1 MRKSAEH
8 RSRLDETANPFHVPP
23 AGWYRAL
30 VQTIWAAFDSDISM
44 RCAGVA
50 YYSFL
55 SIFPAI
61 AIAVFIFGLAAD
73 PASIPGW
80 IDQLGSIMPEQV
92 VSIIDNRLVTLIN
105 RPRSDL
111 GIGLFISIAFALWTG
126 SRGINALLFAL
137 THVHEA
143 HQLRGFV
150 TSVLVAVGMTI
161 GGFIIAMLAVLGVA
175 ILPALTA
182 ALPFASFA
190 EEIALWGRWPV
201 LALTIFLT
209 LTMLYRFGPYRLDP
223 SWRRVV
229 PGAALAT
236 VMWLAASLAFSAYV
250 ENFSNYDVT
259 FGSLAATVVLMLW
272 LYYSILI
279 IILGATFNAELE
291 YEARKTLISSG

>member
-1 MRKSAEH
+1 MRNSAEH
-8 RSRLDETANPFHVPP
+8 QDRHYQTADPLHVPL

-30 VQTIWAAFDSDISM
+30 VQTAWAAFDSDISM

-50 YYSFL
+50 FYSFL

-80 IDQLGSIMPEQV
+80 IDQLGTIAPAQV

-111 GIGLFISIAFALWTG
+111 GIGLFLSIGFALWTG
-126 SRGINALLFAL
+126 SRGIHALLFAL
-137 THVHEA
+137 TRVHEA

-150 TSVLVAVGMTI
+150 TSALVAIGMTI
-161 GGFIIAMLAVLGVA
+161 GGFIIAMLAIVGVA
-175 ILPALTA
+175 VLPALTA
-182 ALPFASFA
+182 ALPFASYM
-190 EEIALWGRWPV
+190 EKIALFGRWPI
-201 LALTIFLT
+201 LALVIFAT
-209 LTMLYRFGPYRLDP
+209 LSMLYRFGPYRLDP

-229 PGAALAT
+229 PGAILAT

-250 ENFSNYDVT
+250 ENFNSYDVT
-259 FGSLAATVVLMLW
+259 FGSLAATVILMLW
-272 LYYSILI
+272 LYYSVLI

-291 YEARKTLISSG
+291 YEARKNLISSG